1 MYASIMSK
9 EKLNTA
15 LEQLRAYDL
24 NQPYHL
30 IRRLDFVSPK
40 SNRHL
45 KNQAGP
51 PSNMLSAYMRGRLR
65 HYMEDLYSKHN
76 RIMNPSDCL
85 IDAFKR
91 LDEDLC
97 STDTPDNLLEI
108 QNTLLSFTPD
118 RYLDNSLSRD
128 LLRVNL
134 SGSVGIAGYV
144 SWYDKLSD
152 YPTELYLANVGDCGA
167 VLLREVG
174 PNKDGKMVLTPIK
187 CTKPHN
193 GYCNLDEINRIAMEH
208 PENSVSELFR
218 ENGRLLGELAPC
230 RSFGDVR
237 YKWPVERL
245 LQLTRILEIMSTS
258 NPDWS
263 PIPYPYTSPPY
274 LTAIPEVTRFEITS
288 QDRYLVLATDGLWDM
303 LSPEQVAVQL
313 TEILQLIQQQKD
325 FCPATQLL
333 WSSLTNIPLQMS
345 RAILPGPNYRDSIFE
360 DLLRTPNLINKR
372 EHRKAITRALKLL
385 SLPPGL
391 ARYNRDDITV
401 MIIEFSR

>member
-1 MYASIMSK
+1 
-9 EKLNTA
+9 
-15 LEQLRAYDL
+15 
-24 NQPYHL
+24 
-30 IRRLDFVSPK
+30 
-40 SNRHL
+40 
-45 KNQAGP
+45 
-51 PSNMLSAYMRGRLR
+51 
-65 HYMEDLYSKHN
+65 
-76 RIMNPSDCL
+76 
-85 IDAFKR
+85 
-91 LDEDLC
+91 
-97 STDTPDNLLEI
+97 
-108 QNTLLSFTPD
+108 
-118 RYLDNSLSRD
+118 
-128 LLRVNL
+128 
-134 SGSVGIAGYV
+134 
-144 SWYDKLSD
+144 
-152 YPTELYLANVGDCGA
+152 
-167 VLLREVG
+167 
-174 PNKDGKMVLTPIK
+174 
-187 CTKPHN
+187 
-193 GYCNLDEINRIAMEH
+193 
-208 PENSVSELFR
+208 
-218 ENGRLLGELAPC
+218 
-230 RSFGDVR
+230 
-237 YKWPVERL
+237 
-245 LQLTRILEIMSTS
+245 MSTS

-401 MIIEFSR
+401 SIMHNHTIYITNLNSCKTLSNQRYSLTLKLFRQRLANLSSTSSVVVIYNSSSFFNKL